1 MLLIFSAV
9 RFCHNSHRKY
19 TFVKAVPQPQTAQ
32 STVDT
37 RSCSSCH
44 SVDTMTL
51 ERCLGDGLLHV
62 ARYTVIWATLVKT
75 CYSVRAMDS
84 PDNAVLECI
93 SLSNAW
99 LCFERA
105 VNTVLERYHYKAY
118 LKECFPFS
126 TNNLQLQRKV
136 PLQASL
142 HG

>member
-9 RFCHNSHRKY
+9 RLCHNSHRKY
-19 TFVKAVPQPQTAQ
+19 TFVKAVPQTN
-32 STVDT
+32 STVYCGHQELQLLPFSNT
-37 RSCSSCH
+37 
-44 SVDTMTL
+44 VTL
-51 ERCLGDGLLHV
+51 ERCLGDGTLHV
-62 ARYTVIWATLVKT
+62 ARCTWATLVKT
-75 CYSVRAMDS
+75 CYSVRVMDS
-84 PDNAVLECI
+84 LDNAFWECI

-126 TNNLQLQRKV
+126 ANNLQLHRKV